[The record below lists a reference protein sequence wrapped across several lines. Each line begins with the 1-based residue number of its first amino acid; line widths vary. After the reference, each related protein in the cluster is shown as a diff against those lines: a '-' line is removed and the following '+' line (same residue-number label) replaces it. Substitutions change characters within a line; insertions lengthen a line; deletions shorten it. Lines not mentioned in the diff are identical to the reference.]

1 MSMMVSSDVRR
12 ALATAAAVAL
22 AALPCSAGTFR
33 VLADESDLVVITH
46 RGGFAAKMAHDHV
59 IAASG
64 YEAHLE
70 FAPEDPKAASYKLT
84 VPVDG
89 LVVDDPEVKA
99 RLAPRLEE
107 LGVRD
112 RPFTRVSDANR
123 AKIRTA
129 MLDPDQ
135 LDAARFPTLSAEAVV
150 SGQRETETDGGALFP
165 YFVRLNVEIRGRKV
179 ESEAAA
185 RYEYRDGKL
194 VIESLA
200 SFRFKE
206 FGIRPYS
213 AFLGAVRNRD
223 EFHVYVRIVAVAL
236 EVKPEDP

>member
-1 MSMMVSSDVRR
+1 M
-12 ALATAAAVAL
+12 AL

-33 VLADESDLVVITH
+33 VLADESDLVVVTH
-46 RGGFAAKMAHDHV
+46 RGGFASGMAHDHV

-70 FAPEDPKAASYKLT
+70 FAPEDPETASYKLT
-84 VPVDG
+84 LPVDG
-89 LVVDDPEVKA
+89 LVVDDPAIKE

-112 RPFTRVSDANR
+112 RPFSPVSDANR
-123 AKIRTA
+123 AKIRAA
-129 MLDPDQ
+129 MLGAKQ
-135 LDAARFPTLSAEAVV
+135 LDAERFPTISAEAVV
-150 SGQRETETDGGALFP
+150 SGRQATETDGGDPFP
-165 YFVRLNVEIRGRKV
+165 YTVRLNLEIRGHEV
-179 ESEAAA
+179 ERDAAA
-185 RYEYRDGKL
+185 RYEYRDGRL
-194 VIESLA
+194 YVESLA

-223 EFHVYVRIVAVAL
+223 QFDIYVRIVAVA
-236 EVKPEDP
+236 DP

>member
-1 MSMMVSSDVRR
+1 MTVSSDIRR
-12 ALATAAAVAL
+12 ALAAAAAVAL
-22 AALPCSAGTFR
+22 AALPSSAGTFR
-33 VLADESDLVVITH
+33 VLADESDLVVVTH

-70 FAPEDPKAASYKLT
+70 FAPEAPEAASYRLT

-89 LVVDDPEVKA
+89 LVVDDAEVKE

-107 LGVRD
+107 LGVQN
-112 RPFTRVSDANR
+112 RPFSHVSDADR
-123 AKIRTA
+123 AKIRAA

-135 LDAARFPTLSAEAVV
+135 LDAEQFPTISAEAVV
-150 SGQRETETDGGALFP
+150 SGRRETETDGGGPFP
-165 YFVRLNVEIRGRKV
+165 YFVRLSLEVRGRTV
-179 ESEAAA
+179 EREATA
-185 RYEYRDGKL
+185 RYEYQDGKL
-194 VIESLA
+194 YVESLA

-223 EFHVYVRIVAVAL
+223 QFHVYVRIVAAPL
-236 EVKPEDP
+236 EVKPEEP